1 MEEIIF
7 GYRKRK
13 RAFSCSFFDEENM
26 PIGTELTDNISDLL
40 LLFFLDDDI
49 LGWKSR
55 NDFGVLWDDENDDDD
70 VRSNDTAWGAVF
82 VVFVVAVADDPAGG
96 SVFVFVFVSVVAVVV
111 VVEAMI
117 GSIEGISSFTEWN
130 AAASS
135 QSSSTL
141 LERRLWRV
149 LLFSSLSLAR
159 RMTNKPDSMTP
170 NPVFETPADVE
181 DADSADTTVVESS
194 TGDACGTTIEGT
206 SS

>member
-70 VRSNDTAWGAVF
+70 VRSNDTTWGA
-82 VVFVVAVADDPAGG
+82 
-96 SVFVFVFVSVVAVVV
+96 VFVFVSVAV
-111 VVEAMI
+111 VVEAMML
-117 GSIEGISSFTEWN
+117 GSIEGISSFTEWI
-130 AAASS
+130 AAVLSISLSSSS

-181 DADSADTTVVESS
+181 DADSADTTVAESS
-194 TGDACGTTIEGT
+194 TGDDASCGTTIEGT